1 MSTANT
7 VYDQL
12 RAAIIDGTFSSGA
25 PLRQD
30 QIARDYGVSKI
41 PVREA
46 LVQLEAEGFV
56 EMFSGRGAFV
66 ARLSASQAEEIYLMR
81 LALEPILLE
90 RAIPLTAETD
100 WLRAGGVLA
109 ALQANNLPF
118 RQWHALDY
126 EFHSALYSQADLPA
140 MKKLVANLHSN
151 LARYYRVYETLGT
164 SFRVE
169 GESEHLTILEAC
181 KAKDVETAVHTL
193 NQHLTRSSQQLLDT
207 LTSHALEGNKS
218 Q

>member
-30 QIARDYGVSKI
+30 LIARDYGVSKI

-46 LVQLEAEGFV
+46 LVQLEADGFV

-90 RAIPLTAETD
+90 RAIPLTAKTD
-100 WLRAGGVLA
+100 WLRVEGILA
-109 ALQANNLPF
+109 ALQANELPF
-118 RQWHALDY
+118 HQWHALDY
-126 EFHSALYSQADLPA
+126 EFHRALYSQAKLPTI
-140 MKKLVANLHSN
+140 KKLVANSHSN
-151 LARYYRVYETLGT
+151 LARYYRIYETLGT
-164 SFRVE
+164 GFRAA
-169 GESEHLTILEAC
+169 GEAEHLTILEAC
-181 KAKDVETAVHTL
+181 KAKDATTATNTL
-193 NQHLTRSSQQLLDT
+193 KEHLTRSSQRLLEALT
-207 LTSHALEGNKS
+207 LLRP
-218 Q
+218 